1 MSLKIL
7 KMRIGSVIFLLLIM
21 IVLPARGQ
29 NTRGISGGDLLTTL
43 LNRQQEGSFNL
54 EIDSLL
60 LANYYKLITVN
71 QKQSGVPGYRIRIFS
86 DSGLG
91 AKEEQQR
98 VRARFISLYPGIDAH
113 YHYDEPFFKV
123 YVGDCRTRS
132 EALKLFDRVKV
143 HFPNPIIVPD
153 LINVE

>member
-1 MSLKIL
+1 
-7 KMRIGSVIFLLLIM
+7 MRIGSVIFLLLIM

-29 NTRGISGGDLLTTL
+29 YTRGISGGDLLTTL

>member
-1 MSLKIL
+1 M
-7 KMRIGSVIFLLLIM
+7 
-21 IVLPARGQ
+21 LPVTGQ
-29 NTRGISGGDLLTTL
+29 SNRAVSGEDLLTRL
-43 LNRQQEGSFNL
+43 LSEQEDGSFNL

-60 LANYYKLITVN
+60 LANHYKLITSN
-71 QKQSGVPGYRIRIFS
+71 QRKPGVPGYRIRIFS
-86 DSGLG
+86 DSGVG
-91 AKEEQQR
+91 AKEEQQK
-98 VRARFISLYPGIDAH
+98 VRARFISLFPGIDAH

-132 EALKLFDRVKV
+132 EALMLYDRVKV